1 MSGQVVILGAGVS
14 GLSAA
19 HELAERGFRVA
30 LYERQGVP
38 GGKARS
44 IPVPN
49 TGSGGRKD
57 LPGEH
62 GFRFFPG
69 FYKHVTDTM
78 KRIPY
83 GTNPHGAFD
92 NLVAATRTEIARVG
106 GEGVVLPARLPQ
118 TPDDWVAAFQ
128 ALISSL
134 SVGIPDDEILFFVDR
149 LLILLTSCEERR
161 IAEYENISWWQFID
175 ATNKSIAYQRF
186 LAQGQTRSL
195 VAMRAEESSTRTVG
209 YILLQIYLDALGSGS
224 SFDRLLNGPTTDVW
238 IDPWIAHLERLNV
251 ELHFNSPLEKL
262 QVEGGRIASV
272 IVGGSE
278 IRGDYY
284 ICALPVEIMAGFLTD
299 DLKRAAPSIA
309 NLGLLKTA
317 WMNGIQFYLGKDV
330 PIVHGHTLY
339 VDSPWAL
346 TSVSQKQF
354 WSGFDLSR
362 YGDGRVGGILS
373 VDISDWNA
381 PGILYGKPAVSC
393 TAAEIKEEAW
403 AQVKQHLNAADA
415 KALDDAPLLYWFLD
429 PDIKF
434 PNPNEV
440 TNAEPLL
447 VNTTGSLQYRPAGRT
462 EIVNLFLAGDYVR
475 TYTDIA
481 CMEAANEGARRAV
494 NALLDAQGSGAARC
508 QLWPFEEPEFF
519 RPLRDFDRLRFKLG
533 LPHGKL

>member
-1 MSGQVVILGAGVS
+1 MDPVRTPPSKHTVAVFGGGVG

-19 HELAERGFRVA
+19 HELAERGFAVSV
-30 LYERQGVP
+30 YERQATF

-44 IPVPN
+44 MSVLG
-49 TGSGGRKD
+49 TGTGGRKD

-209 YILLQIYLDALGSGS
+209 YILLQIY
-224 SFDRLLNGPTTDVW
+224 
-238 IDPWIAHLERLNV
+238 
-251 ELHFNSPLEKL
+251 
-262 QVEGGRIASV
+262 
-272 IVGGSE
+272 
-278 IRGDYY
+278 
-284 ICALPVEIMAGFLTD
+284 
-299 DLKRAAPSIA
+299 
-309 NLGLLKTA
+309 
-317 WMNGIQFYLGKDV
+317 
-330 PIVHGHTLY
+330 
-339 VDSPWAL
+339 
-346 TSVSQKQF
+346 
-354 WSGFDLSR
+354 
-362 YGDGRVGGILS
+362 
-373 VDISDWNA
+373 
-381 PGILYGKPAVSC
+381 
-393 TAAEIKEEAW
+393 
-403 AQVKQHLNAADA
+403 
-415 KALDDAPLLYWFLD
+415 
-429 PDIKF
+429 
-434 PNPNEV
+434 
-440 TNAEPLL
+440 
-447 VNTTGSLQYRPAGRT
+447 
-462 EIVNLFLAGDYVR
+462 
-475 TYTDIA
+475 
-481 CMEAANEGARRAV
+481 
-494 NALLDAQGSGAARC
+494 
-508 QLWPFEEPEFF
+508 
-519 RPLRDFDRLRFKLG
+519 
-533 LPHGKL
+533 